1 MNIKSQFKKSY
12 KYYLKHV
19 NTSTYFE
26 SQKKYD
32 EKHKKEILEFEK
44 NDPELKNR
52 TDWYENHIVTSVT
65 ICDILSNDGITKL
78 SKRLYSLSPK
88 KYKTTIT
95 YKKPSVFKNYDYVH
109 LQYSGSFYGIFAE
122 VEFLDDKYINSVK
135 ITWSQINSYFAI
147 LEYKFTLKHNLSE
160 ENCTRFICDNIKKLN
175 KKDYLPYYFISNK
188 EVIDFHILNEM
199 NEDFFVLIFQH
210 YITSIFYSEQG
221 QKYRL
226 INMVHMTRKEPINI
240 YTLDY
245 GYCGVSYYNKKENY
259 MIICDSNYNYCL
271 MAGNNNIPQFSLSSY
286 IAKYGNSFYYMF
298 FGHRELKIFEI
309 EFSKYSTGRKKARYN
324 KKFTYLLNKMQ
335 SLCESQAK
343 SKSDIYQ
350 SFDKDWKLYLGYKE
364 QKLNK
369 FVAKINIDYK
379 SIYANHYAYLNTLC
393 NINYTKS
400 NQFISIAAI
409 IIAIITL
416 ILTA

>member
-1 MNIKSQFKKSY
+1 MNTKSQFKKSY

-26 SQKKYD
+26 AQKKYD

-78 SKRLYSLSPK
+78 SKRLYSLSPP

-175 KKDYLPYYFISNK
+175 KKDYLPYYFISNM

-210 YITSIFYSEQG
+210 YITSTFYSEQG

-240 YTLDY
+240 DTLDF

-309 EFSKYSTGRKKARYN
+309 EFSKYSTGRKKAKYN

-369 FVAKINIDYK
+369 FVAKIYIDYK

>member
-1 MNIKSQFKKSY
+1 M
-12 KYYLKHV
+12 
-19 NTSTYFE
+19 
-26 SQKKYD
+26 
-32 EKHKKEILEFEK
+32 
-44 NDPELKNR
+44 
-52 TDWYENHIVTSVT
+52 
-65 ICDILSNDGITKL
+65 
-78 SKRLYSLSPK
+78 
-88 KYKTTIT
+88 
-95 YKKPSVFKNYDYVH
+95 H

-240 YTLDY
+240 DTLEF

-298 FGHRELKIFEI
+298 LVTE
-309 EFSKYSTGRKKARYN
+309 N
-324 KKFTYLLNKMQ
+324 
-335 SLCESQAK
+335 
-343 SKSDIYQ
+343 
-350 SFDKDWKLYLGYKE
+350 
-364 QKLNK
+364 
-369 FVAKINIDYK
+369 
-379 SIYANHYAYLNTLC
+379 
-393 NINYTKS
+393 
-400 NQFISIAAI
+400 
-409 IIAIITL
+409 
-416 ILTA
+416 

>member
-1 MNIKSQFKKSY
+1 MNTKNKFKKSY

-19 NTSTYFE
+19 NNSTYLDA
-26 SQKKYD
+26 QRKYD

-44 NDPELKNR
+44 NNPDLKNR

-88 KYKTTIT
+88 KYITTIT
-95 YKKPSVFKNYDYVH
+95 YKKPSVFKTYDYVH
-109 LQYSGSFYGIFAE
+109 LQYSGSFHGIFAE
-122 VEFLDDKYINSVK
+122 IEFLDDEYIKCVK

-160 ENCTRFICDNIKKLN
+160 ENCTRFICDNIKSLN
-175 KKDYLPYYFISNK
+175 KKDYLPYYFINDNK
-188 EVIDFHILNEM
+188 IVDFHIMNEM

-226 INMVHMTRKEPINI
+226 INLVHMTRKEPINI
-240 YTLDY
+240 DTLDF
-245 GYCGVSYYNKKENY
+245 GYCGISYFNKKENY
-259 MIICDSNYNYCL
+259 MIISDPNYNYCL
-271 MAGNNNIPQFSLSSY
+271 LAGNNNIPQFSLSSY

-298 FGHRELKIFEI
+298 FGHRELRIFEI

-343 SKSDIYQ
+343 SKSDIYK
-350 SFDKDWKLYLGYKE
+350 SFDKNWKLYLGYKE

-369 FVAKINIDYK
+369 YVAQINIDYK

>member
-26 SQKKYD
+26 AQKKYD

-78 SKRLYSLSPK
+78 SKRLYSLSSK

-122 VEFLDDKYINSVK
+122 VEFLDDKYINGVK

-175 KKDYLPYYFISNK
+175 KKDYLPYYFISNM

-210 YITSIFYSEQG
+210 YITSTFYSEQG

-240 YTLDY
+240 DTLDFD
-245 GYCGVSYYNKKENY
+245 YCGVSYYNKKENY

-271 MAGNNNIPQFSLSSY
+271 IAGNNNLPQFSLSSY

-369 FVAKINIDYK
+369 FVAKIYIDYK

>member
-1 MNIKSQFKKSY
+1 MNIKSY

-44 NDPELKNR
+44 NDPELKKR

-95 YKKPSVFKNYDYVH
+95 YKKSSVFKNYDYVH

-160 ENCTRFICDNIKKLN
+160 ENCTHFICDNIKKLN

-240 YTLDY
+240 DTLDF
-245 GYCGVSYYNKKENY
+245 GYCGVSYYNKKGNY

-298 FGHRELKIFEI
+298 LGHRELKIFEI

-335 SLCESQAK
+335 GLCESQAK